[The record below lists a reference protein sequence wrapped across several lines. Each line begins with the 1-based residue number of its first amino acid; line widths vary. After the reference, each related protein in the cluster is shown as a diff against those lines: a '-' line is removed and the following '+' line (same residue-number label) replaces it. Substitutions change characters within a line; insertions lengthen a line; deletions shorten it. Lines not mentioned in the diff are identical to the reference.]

1 MRDGNGF
8 GSAFLQ
14 PTGRSSACIKVAS
27 TGGGD
32 ITVTGSN
39 IHDNAWIGVWCDFGE
54 DGPFIVE
61 NSTIVRNGKA
71 GVSYEASGGLNA
83 VDQAIVRNNTIQ
95 VNGDADNP
103 NRISNVIPTAITC
116 NSCAEFTIEN
126 NIFGGNVNV
135 IHLVNAPSRAVG
147 DIYGV
152 VIRNNTLNGDA
163 VNCSFVGVTCSGNA

>member
-1 MRDGNGF
+1 MALIVEVTGFRISGGQGDASCAPNCGRAFRPTGEFWNIHHIRCFDNDNQCLGSGGAEVLFDTVECDGNGF

-14 PTGRSSACIKVAS
+14 PTGRSSACIKQAS

-71 GVSYEASGGLNA
+71 GSVTRPR
-83 VDQAIVRNNTIQ
+83 VD
-95 VNGDADNP
+95 
-103 NRISNVIPTAITC
+103 
-116 NSCAEFTIEN
+116 
-126 NIFGGNVNV
+126 
-135 IHLVNAPSRAVG
+135 
-147 DIYGV
+147 
-152 VIRNNTLNGDA
+152 
-163 VNCSFVGVTCSGNA
+163 